1 MRRLVIFFV
10 RNIKRDPKY
19 TLDPAMST
27 SAIITMLANT
37 LSKAL
42 RGSRRRIGFKR
53 AKGVTFIGKHVTLR
67 NKRYISAGRNFI
79 ADDFSEIEGL
89 SKHGITFGDRVTVGR
104 FAIIRGSRQ
113 YGAAAL
119 GEGLLVGNNSNIGPY
134 CYIGCSGGIRIG
146 NNVMMAPRVSIFAEN
161 HNFEDVE
168 LTLKEQGVKRAPVI
182 IEDDCWIAS
191 HSVILAGVTI
201 GRGSVVAAGSVV
213 TKSMPP
219 YSIIAGVPARVIK
232 SRAQDA
238 APSVANVHGANYQ
251 QYQHQH
257 QHQQYQHHPQAIYQP
272 NNDAY

>member
-1 MRRLVIFFV
+1 MRKLVIFFV
-10 RNIKRDPKY
+10 RKIKRDPKY

-27 SAIITMLANT
+27 SAIFTMLANT

-161 HNFEDVE
+161 HNFEDVM
-168 LTLKEQGVKRAPVI
+168 LTLKEQGIKRAPVI

-251 QYQHQH
+251 QYQH
-257 QHQQYQHHPQAIYQP
+257 HPQAVYQP
-272 NNDAY
+272 NNDTH